1 MCHGKK
7 KNTTKTKRKKS
18 LSKNSFLLFW
28 TAEQSF
34 WWMDRAQIRIEFNFH
49 KGIGCFNSLGNLHNA
64 HTPSCVI
71 RCGVTEWQK
80 KKSWNE
86 FFVSK
91 VKLCLNSSRNIRLL
105 IQWNTIEH
113 ILAALLYTHM
123 HTFKKYGKNR
133 TTEKVDFKSLHNING
148 SGFQH
153 GCIISVS
160 YLITLKI
167 KEI

>member
-1 MCHGKK
+1 MCDGKK
-7 KNTTKTKRKKS
+7 KTLPKQSEKKAYPKTRFYYFEQRK
-18 LSKNSFLLFW
+18 
-28 TAEQSF
+28 SF

-133 TTEKVDFKSLHNING
+133 TTKKVDFKSLHNING